1 MLWVGINIHE
11 SPYTRRFPTLT
22 LSAVNEG
29 IRRGVD
35 GVEDKRVTIREA
47 AILLGVSE
55 GAVRKR
61 VDRGTLKHD
70 KGEDGRVYVYLSNKD
85 RPSDNGVP
93 GGDDN
98 GVDASTP
105 HESSPLISEM
115 RSRIDFLEDELRRKD
130 MILMNM
136 TETMKA
142 LTASPEPRESPV
154 SASEEFHGTHA
165 PPTPEYPV
173 SETQRKRSW

>member
-1 MLWVGINIHE
+1 M
-11 SPYTRRFPTLT
+11 
-22 LSAVNEG
+22 
-29 IRRGVD
+29 
-35 GVEDKRVTIREA
+35 EDRRVTIREA

-61 VDRGTLKHD
+61 VDRGTIEHD
-70 KGEDGRVYVYLSNKD
+70 KGNDGRVYVYLSD
-85 RPSDNGVP
+85 GVP

-142 LTASPEPRESPV
+142 ITAPPEPREGSV
-154 SASEEFHGTHA
+154 TGSEDSTRGDV
-165 PPTPEYPV
+165 P
-173 SETQRKRSW
+173 SEHQEEPLREERPSWWRKFLGFE

>member
-1 MLWVGINIHE
+1 MVDGVRH
-11 SPYTRRFPTLT
+11 
-22 LSAVNEG
+22 
-29 IRRGVD
+29 GVD
-35 GVEDKRVTIREA
+35 GVEDRRVTIREA

-61 VDRGTLKHD
+61 VDRGTLEHD
-70 KGEDGRVYVYLSNKD
+70 KGEDGRVYVYLSG
-85 RPSDNGVP
+85 GVP

-98 GVDASTP
+98 GVDASNT
-105 HESSPLISEM
+105 HASNPLISEM

-142 LTASPEPRESPV
+142 ITASPEPRESPEI
-154 SASEEFHGTHA
+154 ASEE
-165 PPTPEYPV
+165 PTR
-173 SETQRKRSW
+173 SETPPEREHPSWWRRFFGLE

>member
-11 SPYTRRFPTLT
+11 SPCTRRFPTPT

-29 IRRGVD
+29 IRRGVA

-98 GVDASTP
+98 GVDASTT
-105 HESSPLISEM
+105 HASNPLISEM
-115 RSRIDFLEDELRRKD
+115 RSRIDFLEEELRRKD

-142 LTASPEPRESPV
+142 ITAAPEARELPE
-154 SASEEFHGTHA
+154 SASEESA
-165 PPTPEYPV
+165 SAQVSPEQEEP
-173 SETQRKRSW
+173 S

>member
-1 MLWVGINIHE
+1 L
-11 SPYTRRFPTLT
+11 
-22 LSAVNEG
+22 
-29 IRRGVD
+29 
-35 GVEDKRVTIREA
+35 EDKRVTIREA

-61 VDRGTLKHD
+61 VDRGTLTHD
-70 KGEDGRVYVYLSNKD
+70 KGEDGRVYVYLSNKE

-142 LTASPEPRESPV
+142 ITAPPEPREGSV
-154 SASEEFHGTHA
+154 TGSEDSTRGDV
-165 PPTPEYPV
+165 P
-173 SETQRKRSW
+173 SEHQEEPLREERPSWWRKFLGFE

>member
-1 MLWVGINIHE
+1 M
-11 SPYTRRFPTLT
+11 
-22 LSAVNEG
+22 NEG

-35 GVEDKRVTIREA
+35 GVEDRRATIREA

-61 VDRGTLKHD
+61 VDRGTIKHD
-70 KGEDGRVYVYLSNKD
+70 KGEDGRVYVYLQGGNA
-85 RPSDNGVP
+85 NGVP

-98 GVDASTP
+98 GVDASTT
-105 HESSPLISEM
+105 HESNTLISEM
-115 RSRIDFLEDELRRKD
+115 RSRIDFLEEELRRKD

-142 LTASPEPRESPV
+142 LTSASEQRESPETD
-154 SASEEFHGTHA
+154 SEERSSTPTH
-165 PPTPEYPV
+165 TP
-173 SETQRKRSW
+173 SEEQEGRSWWKRFFGLE